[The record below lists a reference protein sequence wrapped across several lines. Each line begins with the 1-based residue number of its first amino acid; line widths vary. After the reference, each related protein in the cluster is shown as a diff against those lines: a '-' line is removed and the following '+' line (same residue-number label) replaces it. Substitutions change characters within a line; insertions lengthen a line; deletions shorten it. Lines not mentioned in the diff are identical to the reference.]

1 VFFKKCVLETSKGSL
16 WSSNAISRYFINTS
30 GKKSLYGSNDFEVAH
45 QDCFLEYLEETFHAL
60 RPFIGHATGFVQTK
74 PTKPELKTMQDAL
87 DSALPFL
94 NTLLEEHTFLTGDRI
109 TLSDITLTLLLK
121 TLYETHFEDADR
133 KKYRNVT
140 RWFLTM
146 INQKEVKNVIGSI
159 KLKEAKKEVVS
170 TLDMETWKR
179 VYMNSEDSVSIE
191 YLWKNI
197 DIKVNSMWICD
208 YKDYKDLEVLYKTR
222 NLASGVAQRAQEY
235 AKTTFGIILICGNP
249 EGEHTIKCMWLFES
263 KTIPK
268 EIQEGIDYDSY
279 TWRRAEWKKDKDRQ
293 ELEIYLKQ
301 EGELDGLKI
310 IEGKTFR

>member
-1 VFFKKCVLETSKGSL
+1 
-16 WSSNAISRYFINTS
+16 
-30 GKKSLYGSNDFEVAH
+30 
-45 QDCFLEYLEETFHAL
+45 
-60 RPFIGHATGFVQTK
+60 
-74 PTKPELKTMQDAL
+74 MQDAL

-146 INQKEVKNVIGSI
+146 INQ
-159 KLKEAKKEVVS
+159 KEVVS

>member
-1 VFFKKCVLETSKGSL
+1 
-16 WSSNAISRYFINTS
+16 
-30 GKKSLYGSNDFEVAH
+30 
-45 QDCFLEYLEETFHAL
+45 
-60 RPFIGHATGFVQTK
+60 
-74 PTKPELKTMQDAL
+74 M
-87 DSALPFL
+87 
-94 NTLLEEHTFLTGDRI
+94 LT
-109 TLSDITLTLLLK
+109 
-121 TLYETHFEDADR
+121 E